1 MQVLLSS
8 NLSDINTEMFWIH
21 PVRSDILILFRTPV
35 TFSAN
40 LDVKSAKS
48 DYAFHSKSAV
58 REIMLLCSYV
68 HPFVLHTHPT
78 LSLLGD
84 HQAGFILLNNAKTA
98 MGNSQQQ
105 LVQNSTC

>member
-1 MQVLLSS
+1 MIRVSVMQVLLSS
-8 NLSDINTEMFWIH
+8 NLSDINSGMFWIH

-58 REIMLLCSYV
+58 REIMLVCSYV
-68 HPFVLHTHPT
+68 HPSVLHTHPT

-84 HQAGFILLNNAKTA
+84 HQVEFILLNNAKTA
-98 MGNSQQQ
+98 VGNSQ
-105 LVQNSTC
+105 